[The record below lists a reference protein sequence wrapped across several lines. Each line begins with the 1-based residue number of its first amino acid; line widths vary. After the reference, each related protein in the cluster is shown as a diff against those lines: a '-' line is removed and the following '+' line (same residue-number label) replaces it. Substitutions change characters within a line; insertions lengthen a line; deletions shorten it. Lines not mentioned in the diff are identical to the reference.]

1 MLARRV
7 CLCLG
12 LTLALLAAP
21 PAVLAVDASA
31 VPAKKHTRA
40 GLYLTASE
48 VTDFIR
54 AQGGAARVLFLD
66 VRSGAE
72 ALFVGLP
79 TAVDALVPLVE
90 AKTGLADWDAKAGS
104 FKFEPLPDF
113 EARVRARLQAK
124 GLKADAPVILICRS
138 GERSARA
145 ADRLS
150 AAGFTRVLSVV
161 DGFEGDAGPDGR
173 RSVNGWKNS
182 GQPWGYQ
189 LKPGQIALDIEA
201 VKP

>member
-1 MLARRV
+1 MFARR
-7 CLCLG
+7 LC

-21 PAVLAVDASA
+21 PAALAVDAA
-31 VPAKKHTRA
+31 QVPAKKHTQA
-40 GLYLTASE
+40 GLYLTAGE
-48 VTDFIR
+48 VPGFIR
-54 AQGGAARVLFLD
+54 EQGGAERVLFLD

-90 AKTGLADWDAKAGS
+90 VRTGLADWDAKAGS
-104 FKFEPLPDF
+104 FKVEPLPDF

-161 DGFEGDAGPDGR
+161 DGFEGDTAPDGR

-189 LKPGQIALDIEA
+189 LRPGQVVLDAGA
-201 VKP
+201 VRPGH